1 MPHARS
7 GPRHHC
13 PGLTGKVDNYP
24 GNCRHNGL
32 WCETHENYCP
42 RHDWSHMKKWPCP
55 ACEKELRM
63 NDRRKDK
70 DRKRDD
76 GDGDGDGDRKN
87 NPKPVNAKNRKQIA
101 KAARQDKQAGN
112 KKPKTKNKNKTKEG
126 SKDGTGNSQV
136 KVTTRDD
143 VTESESD
150 SLKPLLNSLVQLTLP
165 NSQKSTNRPRPT
177 GESRSRSRHHVSV
190 SV

>member
-76 GDGDGDGDRKN
+76 GDGDGGGDRKN
-87 NPKPVNAKNRKQIA
+87 NPKPINARNRKQIA

-112 KKPKTKNKNKTKEG
+112 KKPKTKNKSRT
-126 SKDGTGNSQV
+126 KDGSMDGSGNSQV
-136 KVTTRDD
+136 KRRRYRVRIRFLE
-143 VTESESD
+143 VIIE
-150 SLKPLLNSLVQLTLP
+150 LA
-165 NSQKSTNRPRPT
+165 RPT
-177 GESRSRSRHHVSV
+177 DIAKFAKVNQQAQANWGKSV
-190 SV
+190 